1 MSYSST
7 TKSGRK
13 ELNKGKK
20 KNDKLSSRR
29 SLKSADNEWIS
40 IQNSEKEK
48 RYDFVGYDLSDLRVQ
63 ISNQKKTFFSAD
75 DTLVQV
81 NLENWL
87 YKSKRLYISV
97 TLNGYTL
104 RLSRRIDIQENIEI
118 LHLTSRL
125 GIVVTFQM
133 SLNFPGKSLIVILF
147 IIMIRIRN

>member
-1 MSYSST
+1 M
-7 TKSGRK
+7 
-13 ELNKGKK
+13 NKGKK

-133 SLNFPGKSLIVILF
+133 SLNFPGKSLIVIYLS
-147 IIMIRIRN
+147 

>member
-133 SLNFPGKSLIVILF
+133 SLNFPGKSLIVIYLS
-147 IIMIRIRN
+147 